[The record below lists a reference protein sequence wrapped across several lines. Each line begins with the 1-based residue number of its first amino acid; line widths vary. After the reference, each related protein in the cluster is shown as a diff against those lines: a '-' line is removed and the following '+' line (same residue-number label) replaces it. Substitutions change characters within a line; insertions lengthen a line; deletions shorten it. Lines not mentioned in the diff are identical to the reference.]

1 MPWNGSGTFNLD
13 PSYSPE
19 VAGTTIQPGRYNGL
33 TGDIASGITNALA
46 KDGQNTPTANLPMGA
61 KKLTGLA
68 AGSAAGESVRYEQ
81 ANVIGETSI
90 TANATTA
97 DIFAAPTAR
106 VLFNGTG
113 VTVTA
118 FPSSSLDTW
127 KIVRFNGINTLT
139 HSAGLVIIG
148 GLNITTASGDTALI
162 YSSGSNAYVASY
174 YAVAGATTA
183 ISGLTS
189 AGAANTITGNADFA
203 QSWQWKLT
211 TASKIAFSISESLA
225 STGAGSTLLAA
236 VNLSGSTA
244 RPFVAQWTGTV
255 NGQIGYS
262 TAADA
267 QLTAPTL
274 SGTAA
279 GPDAIVAAGGAGTT
293 TGTGGDVTITAGAGG
308 STSGVGGDVIITGG
322 SAASGSTGGD
332 VVIKPGPSAGTT
344 DGIVEIYAGNSNEAA
359 LRVTRTGHFVLPTP
373 TSSAN
378 QPTIISGG
386 GTGATISGSDSAFR
400 IVLGTSPGT
409 TAILVDFNASF
420 STTPVAVVHY
430 HCQDTDDDRVYITS
444 LTANGLTLEIAGG
457 SWTAGYGISVIVV
470 GIDAA

>member
-46 KDGQNTPTANLPMGA
+46 KDGQNTPTANLPMGS

-68 AGSAAGESVRYEQ
+68 AGSAAGDSVRYEQ
-81 ANVIGETSI
+81 ANVIGETSV

-127 KIVRFNGINTLT
+127 KIVRFNGVNTLT
-139 HSAGLVIIG
+139 HSAGLVIKG
-148 GLNITTASGDTALI
+148 GANLTTASGDTALI

-174 YAVAGATTA
+174 FPVAGDVFAL
-183 ISGLTS
+183 SGLIS
-189 AGAANTITGNADFA
+189 ASAANTLTGNADFA

-244 RPFVAQWTGTV
+244 RPFVAQWTGSV

-262 TAADA
+262 TGGDA

-279 GPDAIVAAGGAGTT
+279 GPEAVIAAGGAGTT
-293 TGTGGDVTITAGAGG
+293 TGTGGDVTITGGAGG
-308 STSGVGGDVIITGG
+308 STSGAGGAVVISGGTAVGSLGGDVELR
-322 SAASGSTGGD
+322 
-332 VVIKPGPSAGTT
+332 PGISAGSS
-344 DGIVEIYAGNSNEAA
+344 EGNIDLYSGLESTPISA
-359 LRVTRTGHFVLPTP
+359 LRVVGNNGHVVFRTP
-373 TSSAN
+373 TVSGNRPAI
-378 QPTIISGG
+378 TSGG
-386 GTGATISGSDSAFR
+386 GTGATITGSDTAFKVT
-400 IVLGTSPGT
+400 IGTSPSS
-409 TAILVDFNASF
+409 TAIVVTFANGFNAAPVSIPNHQNSTSIAVSAT
-420 STTPVAVVHY
+420 STTTTV
-430 HCQDTDDDRVYITS
+430 T
-444 LTANGLTLEIAGG
+444 LTPSS
-457 SWTAGYGISVIVV
+457 SWTAGHVIDCVNFGIGLS
-470 GIDAA
+470 

>member
-68 AGSAAGESVRYEQ
+68 AGSAAGDSVRYEQ

-90 TANATTA
+90 AVAASTS

-106 VLFNGTG
+106 VLITGTAMAIVG
-113 VTVTA
+113 
-118 FPSSSLDTW
+118 FPSSSLNTW
-127 KIVRFNGINTLT
+127 KLVRFDGANILVNSTDLVCKGGANISTA
-139 HSAGLVIIG
+139 AGDYAVILSVG
-148 GLNITTASGDTALI
+148 TTAVVAAYFDATGDTITLNNLA
-162 YSSGSNAYVASY
+162 SATAAGS
-174 YAVAGATTA
+174 
-183 ISGLTS
+183 LL
-189 AGAANTITGNADFA
+189 ANGDYDQT
-203 QSWQWKLT
+203 WKWRLT
-211 TASKIAFSISESLA
+211 TASKVGLTLTELLA

-262 TAADA
+262 TAAEA

-279 GPDAIVAAGGAGTT
+279 GPDAVIAAGGAGTT

-308 STSGVGGDVIITGG
+308 STSGAGGAVVISGGSAVGSLGGDVEVRPGL
-322 SAASGSTGGD
+322 SSG
-332 VVIKPGPSAGTT
+332 AT
-344 DGIVEIYAGNSNEAA
+344 DGNVDLYSGLENTPISA
-359 LRVTRTGHFVLPTP
+359 LRVVGKNGHIVFRTPVNSGNRPAIT
-373 TSSAN
+373 
-378 QPTIISGG
+378 SGG
-386 GTGATISGSDSAFR
+386 GTGATITGSDTAFK
-400 IVLGTSPGT
+400 VTLGTSPSSTPIVVTFANG
-409 TAILVDFNASF
+409 FNAAPVSMANHQNSASLTISAA
-420 STTPVAVVHY
+420 STTTTV
-430 HCQDTDDDRVYITS
+430 T
-444 LTANGLTLEIAGG
+444 LTPSG
-457 SWTAGYGISVIVV
+457 SWSAGHIIDCVNFGISLS
-470 GIDAA
+470 